1 MPSATAMIPVSGSTR
16 YASSLRSRLRPGSLW
31 PQAHNLMSLV
41 LRTAFADVAIL
52 AAQDLALPLD
62 LREQADRSRPQLR
75 RVPECVAGLRAVEVD
90 ALVDVAQQ
98 QLALVLEVAVL
109 DEDHRLPAVRQHP
122 EQLILHL
129 LELAAHDLPVAA

>member
-31 PQAHNLMSLV
+31 PQAHNLMSIDLSLV

-52 AAQDLALPLD
+52 AAQDLALAFD
-62 LREQADRSRPQLR
+62 LRQQADRARPQLR
-75 RVPECVAGLRAVEVD
+75 AVPECVACLRAVEVG
-90 ALVDVAQQ
+90 ALVDMAQQ

-122 EQLILHL
+122 EQL
-129 LELAAHDLPVAA
+129 